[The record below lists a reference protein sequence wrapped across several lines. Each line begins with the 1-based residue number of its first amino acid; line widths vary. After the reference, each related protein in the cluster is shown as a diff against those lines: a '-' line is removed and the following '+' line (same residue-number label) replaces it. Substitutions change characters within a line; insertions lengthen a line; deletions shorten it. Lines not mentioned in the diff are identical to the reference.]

1 MKAVRVAVRH
11 LLVQVIFAIL
21 WVGAARAADSIPL
34 YVQPPQSPLGGPA
47 SQNAP
52 NSFGDLYTTFDNFT
66 LTTDALI
73 TDVEWQGSYINQA
86 FQGTIIQFK
95 IIFWSDNAGLPG
107 QALQTYDILGTAG
120 EHFVASDFFALAY
133 SYTTPL
139 PTPFAADAH
148 TTYWLSIQPTVDF
161 PPPWH
166 WRAGTGGDDRS
177 AQILR
182 SLSPFPF
189 PHPSDLTFTLIG
201 VSGSVINVSIDI
213 KPGGSPNSINPRSRG
228 KIPVA
233 ILTTATFDATTVD
246 PATVLFG
253 RTGTEA
259 APVHAALQDVDGDG
273 DTDMILHFNTQETGI
288 RCGDVSASLTG
299 ETLSEQ
305 AIEDS
310 DAIKT
315 VGCK

>member
-1 MKAVRVAVRH
+1 MKAARVTVGH
-11 LLVQVIFAIL
+11 LLVQVMIAML
-21 WVGAARAADSIPL
+21 WAGGARAADSVPI
-34 YVQPPQSPLGGPA
+34 YVQPAQAPLGGYA

-52 NSFGDLYTTFDNFT
+52 NSFGSLYKTFDNFT

-73 TDVEWQGSYINQA
+73 TDVEWQGSYSNAVHSPITK
-86 FQGTIIQFK
+86 FE

-107 QALQTYDILGTAG
+107 QALQTYNILGSAG
-120 EHFVASDFFALAY
+120 EHFVASDANGFFAY
-133 SYTTPL
+133 SYTTHL

-161 PPPWH
+161 PPQWF
-166 WRAGTGGDDRS
+166 WRQGNGGDGRS

-182 SLSPFPF
+182 SLSPAPR
-189 PHPSDLTFTLIG
+189 PTQGDLAFALRG
-201 VSGSVINVSIDI
+201 VPPVTQVFIDI
-213 KPGGSPNSINPRSRG
+213 KPGSFPNSINPRNRG

-246 PATVLFG
+246 PTTVRFG

-273 DTDMILHFNTQETGI
+273 DTDMVLHFNTQETGI
-288 RCGDVSASLTG
+288 LCGDVSASLTG
-299 ETLSEQ
+299 KTFSEQ

-310 DAIKT
+310 DAINT